1 MKLIK
6 DILYK
11 VAIEKVIGSTDV
23 VINELVF
30 DSRKAG
36 LNDIYVAIRGAKA
49 DGHDYIEQA
58 AYAGAL
64 MIVCEEMPENIIN
77 GITYV
82 QVKDTKKALAIIAAN
97 YYDNPSRKLQLVG
110 VTGTNGKTT
119 VSTLLY
125 QLYLYAGYKVGLIS
139 TIDIKIN
146 ETSYPT
152 ELTTPDPIIINKY
165 LADMVSEGVQYC
177 FMEVSS
183 HGIAQKRVAG
193 LEFAGGVFTNLSHD
207 HLDYHETFAAY
218 RDTKKEFFDSLSDNA
233 FALTNLDDKNG
244 GFMLQNTK
252 AIKHTYALK
261 RDAEFKAKI
270 LENHFEGLQLR
281 IDDNEVWSKLVG
293 SFNAYNLLAIY
304 ATTILLDMDKIEALK
319 NISVLKS
326 VEGRFQYHVSE
337 KNCVVIVD
345 YAHTPDALE
354 NVLHTIADIRTGNE
368 TVFTVVGCGG
378 DRDPTKRPLMAK
390 IAAKNSNKVI
400 LTSDNP
406 RTEDP
411 ALIIEQMEEGVPAE
425 MYAKVTSNVDRKQA
439 IKNALQM
446 AKPKDIILIAGKGH
460 EKYQEI
466 NGKKNPFDDMAI
478 AKELITLLNK

>member
-11 VAIEKVIGSTDV
+11 VAIEKVIGSTNV
-23 VINELVF
+23 AINNLVF
-30 DSRKAG
+30 DSREAS
-36 LNDIYVAIRGAKA
+36 LNDVYVAIRGAKA
-49 DGHDYIEQA
+49 DGHHYIEQA

-64 MIVCEEMPENIIN
+64 LIVCEEMPEVIIN

-82 QVKDTKKALAIIAAN
+82 QVQDTKKALAIIASN
-97 YYDNPSRKLQLVG
+97 YYGNPSSKLQLVG

-119 VSTLLY
+119 ISTLLY
-125 QLYLYAGYKVGLIS
+125 QLYLHAGYKVGLIS
-139 TIDIKIN
+139 TIDIKVN

-152 ELTTPDPIIINKY
+152 ALTTPDPIKINKY
-165 LADMVSEGVQYC
+165 LAKMVSDGVQYC

-193 LEFAGGVFTNLSHD
+193 LEFAGGIFTNLSHD

-244 GFMLQNTK
+244 AFMLQNTK

-261 RDAEFKAKI
+261 REAEFKAKI

-281 IDDNEVWSKLVG
+281 IGENEVWSKLVG

-304 ATTILLDMDKIEALK
+304 ATAILLGMDTIETLK
-319 NISVLKS
+319 NISVLTS
-326 VEGRFQYHVSE
+326 VEGRFQYFIT
-337 KNCVVIVD
+337 KNNCVVIVD

-368 TVFTVVGCGG
+368 EVITVVGCGG
-378 DRDPTKRPLMAK
+378 DRDPAKRPLMAK
-390 IAAKNSNKVI
+390 IAAQNSNKVI

-411 ALIIEQMEEGVPAE
+411 TAIIEQMEEGVPAE
-425 MYAKVTSNVDRKQA
+425 MYAKISSNVDRKQA
-439 IKNALQM
+439 IKSALQM
-446 AKPKDIILIAGKGH
+446 AEPKDIILIAGKGH

-466 NGKKNPFDDMAI
+466 NGTKTPFDDMAI
-478 AKELITLLNK
+478 AKELTTLLNK

>member
-11 VAIEKVIGSTDV
+11 VAIERVTGSTEL
-23 VINELVF
+23 VINNLVF
-30 DSRKAG
+30 DSREAS
-36 LNDIYVAIRGAKA
+36 LNDAYVAIRGTHA
-49 DGHDYIEQA
+49 DGHDYIQQA

-64 MIVCEEMPENIIN
+64 MIVCEQMPEQIIN

-82 QVKDTKKALAIIAAN
+82 QVKDSKKALAIIAAN
-97 YYDNPSRKLQLVG
+97 YYGNPSRSLQLVG

-119 VSTLLY
+119 ISTLLY
-125 QLYLYAGYKVGLIS
+125 QLYQQAGYKAGLIS
-139 TIDIKIN
+139 TIEIKVN
-146 ETSYPT
+146 KTSYPT
-152 ELTTPDPIIINKY
+152 ELTTPNPIVINKY
-165 LADMVSEGVQYC
+165 LAKMVSEGVQYC

-183 HGIAQKRVAG
+183 HGIAQKRIAG
-193 LEFAGGVFTNLSHD
+193 LQFAGALFTNLSHD

-218 RDTKKEFFDSLSDNA
+218 RDTKKEFFDTLSDNA

-244 GFMLQNTK
+244 AFMLQNTK
-252 AIKHTYALK
+252 AVKHSYALK
-261 RDAEFKAKI
+261 TAADFKAKI
-270 LENHFEGLQLR
+270 LENHFEGLQIR
-281 IDDNEVWSKLVG
+281 IDENEVWSKLVG

-304 ATTILLDMDKIEALK
+304 ATTILLQMDKIEALR
-319 NISVLKS
+319 NISLLTS
-326 VEGRFQYHVSE
+326 VEGRFQYFISE
-337 KNCVVIVD
+337 NNCVVIVD

-368 TVFTVVGCGG
+368 EVFTVVGCGG

-390 IAAKNSNKVI
+390 IAAENSNKVI

-411 ALIIEQMEEGVPAE
+411 AEIIKEMEEGVPAE
-425 MYAKVTSNVDRKQA
+425 KYARVSTNTDRKQA
-439 IKNALQM
+439 IKSALQM

-466 NGKKNPFDDMAI
+466 NGHKYPFDDMAI
-478 AKELITLLNK
+478 AKELTTLLNK

>member
-11 VAIEKVIGSTDV
+11 VAIEKVTGSTEL
-23 VINELVF
+23 VINNLVF
-30 DSRKAG
+30 DSREAS
-36 LNDIYVAIRGAKA
+36 LNDAYVAIRGTHA
-49 DGHDYIEQA
+49 DGHDYIQQA

-64 MIVCEEMPENIIN
+64 LIVCEEMPEQIIN

-82 QVKDTKKALAIIAAN
+82 QVKDSKEALAIIAAN
-97 YYDNPSRKLQLVG
+97 YYENPSRSLQLVG

-119 VSTLLY
+119 ISTLLY
-125 QLYLYAGYKVGLIS
+125 QLYLQAGYKAGLIS
-139 TIDIKIN
+139 TIEIKVN
-146 ETSYPT
+146 KTSYPT
-152 ELTTPDPIIINKY
+152 ELTTPDPIVINKY
-165 LADMVSEGVQYC
+165 LAKMVNEGVQYC

-193 LEFAGGVFTNLSHD
+193 LQFAGALFTNLSHD
-207 HLDYHETFAAY
+207 HLDYHQTFAAY
-218 RDTKKEFFDSLSDNA
+218 RDTKKEFFDTLSDNA

-244 GFMLQNTK
+244 AFMLQNTK
-252 AIKHTYALK
+252 AVKHTYALK
-261 RDAEFKAKI
+261 TAADFKAKI
-270 LENHFEGLQLR
+270 LENHFEGLQIR
-281 IDDNEVWSKLVG
+281 IDENEVWSKLVG

-304 ATTILLDMDKIEALK
+304 ATAILLQMEKVEALK
-319 NISVLKS
+319 HISLLTS
-326 VEGRFQYHVSE
+326 VEGRFQYFISE
-337 KNCVVIVD
+337 KDCVVIVD

-368 TVFTVVGCGG
+368 EVFTVVGCGG

-390 IAAKNSNKVI
+390 IAAENSNKVI

-411 ALIIEQMEEGVPAE
+411 AEIIKEMEEGVPAE
-425 MYAKVTSNVDRKQA
+425 KYARVSTNTDRKQA
-439 IKNALQM
+439 IKSALQM

-466 NGKKNPFDDMAI
+466 NGHKYPFDDMAI
-478 AKELITLLNK
+478 AKELTTLLNK